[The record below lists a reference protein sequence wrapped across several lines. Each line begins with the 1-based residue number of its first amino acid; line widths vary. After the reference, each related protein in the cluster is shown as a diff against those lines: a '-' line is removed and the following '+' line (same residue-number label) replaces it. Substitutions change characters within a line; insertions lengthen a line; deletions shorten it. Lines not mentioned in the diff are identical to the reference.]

1 MFWKIFGV
9 QVRLHGRYGISNLI
23 YIQMKILITGNLG
36 YVGSELVKI
45 LRKKYTDAELIG
57 FDIGYFARHITNRTT
72 SPELYLNSQY
82 YGDVRCFP
90 EKLLEGVDVV
100 IQLAAISN
108 DPIGNKFEKIT
119 LEVNYEAVVNI
130 AKMARNAG
138 VSKMIFASS
147 CSVYGFAEKS
157 ARTEESDVNP
167 LTAYA
172 RSKVYAENE
181 LAGLASK
188 DFMITCNRF
197 ATACGMSDRL
207 RLDLVLNDFV
217 AGAIASG
224 EINILSDGTPWRP
237 LINVRDMGR
246 AITWGI
252 DRTSAEGD
260 NFIVINT
267 GSNVWNYQV
276 KELAWAINKILPHTT
291 VRINKDA
298 QPDKRSYK
306 VNFDKFEK
314 LAAGYTPLYNLEQSI
329 KDLVEG
335 LRLIKFDD
343 KNYRQSG
350 LIRLFVVNELLS
362 ENIINNKLELIM

>member
-1 MFWKIFGV
+1 
-9 QVRLHGRYGISNLI
+9 
-23 YIQMKILITGNLG
+23 MKILITGNLG
-36 YVGSELVKI
+36 YVGSELVKT
-45 LRKKYTDAELIG
+45 LRKKYPDSELIG
-57 FDIGYFARHITNRTT
+57 FDIGYFAKHITNRNTC
-72 SPELYLNSQY
+72 PEMYLDSQY

-90 EKLLEGVDVV
+90 EKLLEGTDAV

-119 LEVNYEAVVNI
+119 LEVNYEAVIHI
-130 AKMARNAG
+130 AAMAKKAG
-138 VSKMIFASS
+138 VKRMVFASS
-147 CSVYGFAEKS
+147 CSVYGFAEES
-157 ARTEESDVNP
+157 ARTEESSVNP

-172 RSKVYAENE
+172 RSKVLAEND
-181 LAGLASK
+181 LASLADDK
-188 DFMITCNRF
+188 FLITCHRF

-246 AITWGI
+246 AITWGLE
-252 DRTSAEGD
+252 RKTSAGG

-267 GSNVWNYQV
+267 GSNEWNYQV
-276 KELAWAINKILPHTT
+276 KELAWAINKILPETT
-291 VRINKDA
+291 VSINKDA

-306 VNFDKFEK
+306 VSFDKFEK
-314 LAAGYTPLYNLEQSI
+314 IAAGYTPSYNLEQSI
-329 KDLVEG
+329 RDLVDG
-335 LRLIKFDD
+335 LNQIGFGD

-362 ENIINNKLELIM
+362 HHVINNNLELIK